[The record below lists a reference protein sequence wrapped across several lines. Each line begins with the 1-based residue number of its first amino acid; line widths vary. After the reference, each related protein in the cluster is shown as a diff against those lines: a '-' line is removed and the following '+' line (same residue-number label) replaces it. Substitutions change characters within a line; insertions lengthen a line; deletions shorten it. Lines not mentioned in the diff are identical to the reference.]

1 MSSRNVHEWKS
12 TTAEGEKRE
21 IRAEKFGG
29 RWRLQA
35 KIKGEEQW
43 TYYDSP
49 SVEDLA
55 ELRELLW
62 RKYQRRKLPYEDV
75 QAVEALIRDRG
86 GKLEPLD

>member
-12 TTAEGEKRE
+12 RTPEGEKRE

-29 RWRLQA
+29 QWRLQA
-35 KIKGEEQW
+35 KLSGEEKW

-49 SVEDLA
+49 SLEDLA

-62 RKYQRRKLPYEDV
+62 RKYQRRKLPYEDFT
-75 QAVEALIRDRG
+75 AVERLIQERG
-86 GKLEPLD
+86 GTLEPLD